1 MTMSKSCVMK
11 NILGVSTGAALLA
24 TTALVSSPAFAGGFI
39 NTSQSTVYNGS
50 AYAGF
55 TAGGGKSPSAMF
67 LNPAIMTQ
75 FKSFT
80 SENNLFGI
88 MPSTKITGTSRLAAT
103 STVLG
108 TGPSGDIGQDA
119 IAPASYFILPLGE
132 RFVVG
137 LSVNAPFGLTTK
149 PNDTFG
155 GRFNSMTTSLR
166 TYNFTPS
173 VAYQVTDNFSIGAG
187 IQVQYAK
194 AKLWSVAPNPT
205 FTQFGSA
212 GIKGD
217 GWGFGGV
224 LGATWQLIKGT
235 HLGIGWRTF
244 IDQDVDGE
252 TWVSL
257 TNTTRQSKGTLN
269 LPNRVNVSLRQ
280 ELGQFDLLA
289 SVEWQNWG
297 RIGHAAVSNPA
308 TAGLAQLPF
317 GYKDGWFFSLG
328 GEYKATKEL
337 TLRTGIGYEISPVT
351 DKVRSTRLPDNDRL
365 WLSLGASYEITER
378 FALNASYSHV
388 FVKDA
393 NINIAAG
400 NPNFNGAISY
410 VGKSKA
416 HVDILSIG
424 LTSKWGDAPKKEAPL
439 VRKF

>member
-1 MTMSKSCVMK
+1 MAFTKTRTLKVALYASAC
-11 NILGVSTGAALLA
+11 AALFS
-24 TTALVSSPAFAGGFI
+24 TTALAGGFI
-39 NTSQSTVYNGS
+39 NTSQSTVYNGM

-75 FKSFT
+75 FKTFT
-80 SENNLFGI
+80 TENNLFAI
-88 MPSTKITGTSRLAAT
+88 LPTTKITGTSRLVANGAA
-103 STVLG
+103 LG
-108 TGPSGDIGQDA
+108 TGPSGDIGQDTV
-119 IAPASYFILPLGE
+119 APASYFIMPLGD

-137 LSVNAPFGLTTK
+137 LSVNSPFGLTTK
-149 PNDTFG
+149 PNDTWG
-155 GRFNSMTTSLR
+155 GRYNSMTTSLR

-173 VAYQVTDNFSIGAG
+173 VAYQVTDTLSIGAG
-187 IQVQYAK
+187 LQVQYAK
-194 AKLWSVAPNPT
+194 AKLWSYATPALPT
-205 FTQFGSA
+205 ATA

-224 LGATWQLIKGT
+224 IGATWQPIKGT
-235 HLGIGWRTF
+235 HLGIGWRTL
-244 IDQDVDGE
+244 IDQDIDGE
-252 TWVSL
+252 TWLSA
-257 TNTTRQSKGTLN
+257 TNTTRKSKGTLN

-280 ELGQFDLLA
+280 ELGAFDLLA

-337 TLRTGIGYEISPVT
+337 TLRTGIGYEISPVN
-351 DKVRSTRLPDNDRL
+351 DQVRSTRLPDNDRI

-378 FALNASYSHV
+378 FSLNASYSHV

-424 LTSKWGDAPKKEAPL
+424 LTSKWGGAPKKEEPL